1 MRNNYKRFTMKKIFV
16 LITLLGMLFVACS
29 DDDNNTGDVL
39 QCDLTSQI
47 IEEDAFDE
55 VITENY
61 QISNVVLNQD
71 CLEITLTSSGCDG
84 STWELNLYSTN
95 AFYESLPLQR
105 AVKLELINNEDCL
118 AFVEKTVSFDLI
130 PFRIE
135 GQNEAPLN
143 ITGWEEQVIYQY

>member
-1 MRNNYKRFTMKKIFV
+1 MKKIF
-16 LITLLGMLFVACS
+16 TLLTLFGMLFVACS
-29 DDDNNTGDVL
+29 DDDNNTGDVS

-84 STWELNLYSTN
+84 NTWELNLYGTDAVN
-95 AFYESLPLQR
+95 FIFPPQR
-105 AVKLELINNEDCL
+105 TVKVELVNEELCL
-118 AFVEKTVSFDLI
+118 AFIEKTVSFDLT

-135 GQNEAPLN
+135 GQNEVLLN
-143 ITGWEEQVIYQY
+143 IVGWEEQVIYQY